1 MHSTQGGHAWNA
13 IPACA
18 SLCCLQDGKG
28 QGVSVSLNVTA
39 KVVAFGKD
47 WVMRCVGV
55 CCRCA
60 TSAHRVCQWK
70 LVAICAISPGKPLA
84 AGTCCMD
91 CHCVVYVVVG
101 LFSVSLSVSE
111 NFLPVPPSVC
121 LSVWMCLSPLTLPLF
136 IYNHWQR
143 DSPCL
148 CYQHDD
154 VAFPPMFIS
163 NNKPCNQLNK
173 TRASCTQ

>member
-1 MHSTQGGHAWNA
+1 MSLSVYEHFLPYPLPCLS
-13 IPACA
+13 AC
-18 SLCCLQDGKG
+18 L
-28 QGVSVSLNVTA
+28 SVSLSPCLCFSLSHTPSIIFRHPPP
-39 KVVAFGKD
+39 KEGCRKP
-47 WVMRCVGV
+47 MLGV
-55 CCRCA
+55 CLCPCLCLCL
-60 TSAHRVCQWK
+60 SLSVC
-70 LVAICAISPGKPLA
+70 LSLSLF
-84 AGTCCMD
+84 
-91 CHCVVYVVVG
+91 HCTYVVVG